1 MSRLAVVF
9 LGLVFSAGLTWAQ
22 GDPGPLSVKIEP
34 VKAEEAPI
42 SRWLVRLHE
51 AARQRSYV
59 GTFVV
64 TAGDTLSSS
73 RIWHVC
79 DGQQQ
84 MERIDALTG
93 ESRTTFR
100 RNDQVATFLPE
111 RRLVIAET
119 RESFGLFPNLLNRA
133 DSSIA
138 RYYGLK
144 PLGQDRVAGLVSDVV
159 QLVPVDALRYG
170 YKVWTHRETGVVLK
184 LQTLDAGQGVLEQ
197 AAFSELQLGEPVSMA
212 SLVALMNKTEGFKVL
227 KPELR
232 KTSAAQEGWSFKGH
246 LAGFESMACHQR
258 VSASQ
263 SRPHANTLQWVF
275 SDGLASVS
283 LFIEKYDAERHGHL
297 TSHESLA
304 RGATRM
310 LTRRLDDWWVTA
322 VGEVP
327 AQTLAFLAK
336 GLERTR

>member
-1 MSRLAVVF
+1 MSRLAVF
-9 LGLVFSAGLTWAQ
+9 FGGLVFSAGLAWAQ
-22 GDPGPLSVKIEP
+22 GDLGQLPVKIQP
-34 VKAEEAPI
+34 TKAEEAPI

-64 TAGDTLSSS
+64 TVGDTLSSS

-119 RESFGLFPNLLNRA
+119 RESFGLFPNLLNQA

-197 AAFSELQLGEPVSMA
+197 AAFSELQLGVPVSMA
-212 SLVALMNKTEGFKVL
+212 SLVALMNKTEGFKVHQ
-227 KPELR
+227 PELR
-232 KTSAAQEGWSFKGH
+232 KTSAAQEGWSFKGQV
-246 LAGFESMACHQR
+246 AGFESMACHQR
-258 VSASQ
+258 ISATQ
-263 SRPHANTLQWVF
+263 AKPGGHTVQWVF

-283 LFIEKYDAERHGHL
+283 LFIEKFDAARHAKML
-297 TSHESLA
+297 SHESLA
-304 RGATRM
+304 QGATRM

-327 AQTLAFLAK
+327 AQTLAFFVQ
-336 GLERTR
+336 GLERTK

>member
-1 MSRLAVVF
+1 MSRRLGSFLALV
-9 LGLVFSAGLTWAQ
+9 LGVGLAWAQ
-22 GDPGPLSVKIEP
+22 TDPGQVPARTQP

-42 SRWLVRLHE
+42 SRWLARLHD

-119 RESFGLFPNLLNRA
+119 RESFGLFPNLLSRS

-159 QLVPVDALRYG
+159 QLVPADALRFG
-170 YKVWTHRETGVVLK
+170 YRVWTHRETGVVLK
-184 LQTLDAGQGVLEQ
+184 LQTLDAAQGVLEQ
-197 AAFSELQLGEPVSMA
+197 AAFSELQLGEPVSMTRLA
-212 SLVALMNKTEGFKVL
+212 ALMDSTAGFKVH

-232 KTSAAQEGWSFKGH
+232 KTSAAQEGWSFKGRV
-246 LAGFESMACHQR
+246 AGFEPMACHQR
-258 VSASQ
+258 VGTSQ
-263 SRPHANTLQWVF
+263 AQPGNHTLQWVF

-283 LFIEKYDAERHGHL
+283 LFIERFDTARHGSML
-297 TSHESLA
+297 ADEPLA

-327 AQTLAFLAK
+327 AQTLAFFVQ

>member
-22 GDPGPLSVKIEP
+22 GDPGQLPVKIQP
-34 VKAEEAPI
+34 RKAEEAPI

-64 TAGDTLSSS
+64 TAGDSLSSS

-184 LQTLDAGQGVLEQ
+184 LQTLDASQGVLEQ

-232 KTSAAQEGWSFKGH
+232 KTSAAQEGWAFKGH

-263 SRPHANTLQWVF
+263 SKPQANTLQWVF

-283 LFIEKYDAERHGHL
+283 LFIEKFDAERHGHL

-304 RGATRM
+304 QGATRM

-327 AQTLAFLAK
+327 AQTLAFFAK

>member
-1 MSRLAVVF
+1 MSRRVAFFLALV
-9 LGLVFSAGLTWAQ
+9 LGASLARAQ
-22 GDPGPLSVKIEP
+22 GEVSQSSTKIQPLS
-34 VKAEEAPI
+34 AEEAPI
-42 SRWLVRLHE
+42 SRWLMRLHD

-93 ESRTTFR
+93 EARTTFR

-111 RRLVIAET
+111 RRLVISET

-144 PLGQDRVAGLVSDVV
+144 PLGHDRVAGLVSDVV

-170 YKVWTHRETGVVLK
+170 YRVWTHRETGVVLK
-184 LQTLDAGQGVLEQ
+184 LQTLDAAQAVLEQ
-197 AAFSELQLGEPVSMA
+197 AAFSQLQLGEPVSMS
-212 SLVALMNKTEGFKVL
+212 SLVALMDKTAGFKVH

-232 KTSAAQEGWSFKGH
+232 KTSAAQEGWSFKGQV
-246 LAGFESMACHQR
+246 AGFESMACHQR
-258 VSASQ
+258 VSATQAKPGS
-263 SRPHANTLQWVF
+263 HTVQWVF

-283 LFIEKYDAERHGHL
+283 LFIEKFDAARHAKML
-297 TSHESLA
+297 SHEPLA

-327 AQTLAFLAK
+327 TQTLAFFVQ

>member
-1 MSRLAVVF
+1 MSRLAVLF

-22 GDPGPLSVKIEP
+22 GNPGQSTTKIQP
-34 VKAEEAPI
+34 VKADEAPI

-64 TAGDTLSSS
+64 TAGDALSSS

-100 RNDQVATFLPE
+100 RNDQVTTFLPE

-144 PLGQDRVAGLVSDVV
+144 PLGQDRVAGLMSDVV

-197 AAFSELQLGEPVSMA
+197 AAFSELQLGEPVSMTNLA
-212 SLVALMNKTEGFKVL
+212 ALMDNTAGFKVHQ
-227 KPELR
+227 PELR
-232 KTSAAQEGWSFKGH
+232 KTSAAQEGWSFKGQV
-246 LAGFESMACHQR
+246 AGFDPMACHQR

-263 SRPHANTLQWVF
+263 AKPGSHTLQWVF

-283 LFIEKYDAERHGHL
+283 LFIEQYDAVRHSKMR
-297 TSHESLA
+297 SHESMA
-304 RGATRM
+304 QGATRM

-327 AQTLAFLAK
+327 AQTLAFFVQ

>member
-1 MSRLAVVF
+1 MSRRLVF
-9 LGLVFSAGLTWAQ
+9 ILGLVFSTSLAWAQ
-22 GDPGPLSVKIEP
+22 GELGQLPARIQL

-42 SRWLVRLHE
+42 SRWLMRLHD
-51 AARQRSYV
+51 AARQRTYV

-64 TAGDTLSSS
+64 TAGDTQSSS

-93 ESRTTFR
+93 VTRTTFR
-100 RNDQVATFLPE
+100 RNDQVVTFLPE
-111 RRLVIAET
+111 RRVVISEK

-138 RYYGLK
+138 RFYGLK
-144 PLGQDRVAGLVSDVV
+144 VLGHERVAGLASEVV

-170 YKVWTHRETGVVLK
+170 YKVWTHAETGVVVK
-184 LQTLDAGQGVLEQ
+184 LQTLDAAQGVLEQ

-212 SLVALMNKTEGFKVL
+212 RLAALMDNTEGFKVQ
-227 KPELR
+227 KPELL
-232 KTSAAQEGWSFKGH
+232 KTTAAQEGWLFRGQV
-246 LAGFESMACHQR
+246 AGFQSMACHKR

-263 SRPHANTLQWVF
+263 ADPAANTLQWVF

-283 LFIEKYDAERHGHL
+283 LFIESFDAARHSKMA
-297 TSHESLA
+297 SHEPFA
-304 RGATRM
+304 IGATHM
-310 LTRRLDDWWVTA
+310 LTRRLDDWWITA

-327 AQTLAFLAK
+327 TQTLAFFVQ
-336 GLERTR
+336 GLERTK